1 MDLIQA
7 IVLGVVQGLTEFLP
21 ISSSGHQRIVAAIFG
36 WDDPGSA
43 FTAINQLGTELAVL
57 IYFRHKLWR
66 VVVAW
71 LRSLRDP
78 VLRRADPDARLGWY
92 IVVATIP
99 IGIIG
104 LALNHQIETGARNL
118 WLIGTMLIVFGVVLL
133 AADRAA
139 RHLRDIEDLDQ
150 RSGFLIGLA
159 QCLALIPGVSRSGA
173 TMSAGLFLGMKRP
186 AAAEFSF
193 FLAVPAVLLSGF
205 YELVKVVRGDETGP
219 QAGAGAIIVATI
231 LAFVI
236 GYAAIAWLLRYLAT
250 HTVESFVAYRIVLG
264 AAVLVLLALG
274 AIS

>member
-1 MDLIQA
+1 VDVVQA
-7 IVLGVVQGLTEFLP
+7 IVLGIVQGLTEFLP

-66 VVVAW
+66 ALITW
-71 LRSLRDP
+71 LRAVRDPSLRD
-78 VLRRADPDARLGWY
+78 DPDARLGWY
-92 IVVATIP
+92 IVIATIP
-99 IGIIG
+99 IAIIG
-104 LALNHQIETGARNL
+104 LALDHQIETGARNL
-118 WLIGTMLIVFGVVLL
+118 WLVAAVLIVFALVLGV
-133 AADRAA
+133 ADRSA
-139 RHLRDIEDLDQ
+139 RQVRGIDDLDR

-173 TMSAGLFLGMKRP
+173 TMSPGLLLGLERP

-193 FLAVPAVLLSGF
+193 FVAVPAVVLSGL
-205 YELVKVVRGDETGP
+205 YELLKVVRGTETGP
-219 QAGAGAIIVATI
+219 QAGVGAIVVATV

-250 HTVESFVAYRIVLG
+250 HSLEAFVIYRIGLG
-264 AAVLVLLALG
+264 ATVLILLATG
-274 AIS
+274 ALAG